1 MRPINIGDFYDDYNL
16 VVASVRA
23 RELEASWRS
32 ANFSRQ
38 DVRIGTNKP
47 QAGVFREAREAAA
60 HWLIGLGQKVFPG
73 DIQLCD

>member
-1 MRPINIGDFYDDYNL
+1 MRPIKIDDFHDDYNL

-23 RELEASWRS
+23 RELEASWHS
-32 ANFSRQ
+32 ANFSRPNVQ
-38 DVRIGTNKP
+38 VGTNKP
-47 QAGVFREAREAAA
+47 QAGVFLEAREAAA